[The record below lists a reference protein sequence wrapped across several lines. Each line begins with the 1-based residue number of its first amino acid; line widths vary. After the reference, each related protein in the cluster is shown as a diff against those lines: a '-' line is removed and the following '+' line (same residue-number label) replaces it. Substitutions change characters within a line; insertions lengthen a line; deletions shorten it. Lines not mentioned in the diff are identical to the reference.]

1 MAHIK
6 QLLNRAYIST
16 QLKEKLSS
24 FEQYRYN
31 FICAPTGYG
40 KSMVCRTFFKNYP
53 GYTILWIDA
62 NTSKEIFWT
71 NLCNAIK
78 MVSPTHAAQFA
89 ALKFPE
95 NEDDV
100 NELCALMSNLTNERA
115 QTLVV
120 IDNFDDVFDEQI
132 ASFLKINYAATTP
145 GLKYVFLVHELFYQ
159 DILSLIAKN
168 EIGCIEKNELSFK
181 PEDIYDYYRLNEFT
195 VDLDTAKEIY
205 SKTNGW
211 PYIVELFMHKDT
223 TKVNVLTLENLN
235 NFIEMNVWYNL
246 DDSIKDFLIN
256 LSVFHKFTISQCIT
270 QTKLDEKTCLDYL
283 HKVSLIDYDRLSRTY
298 TFNPIFAGF
307 LQKVFHEK
315 PIDEIKEIT
324 MRAADTYL
332 SNSDY
337 YHAIRLYNKSEEYG
351 KIYTC
356 DASLGSLYKDITR
369 ENKDMFFNIA
379 NQYWKVNKKG
389 KYQFSIIMCFAMF
402 LYNEKNI
409 METLINDIEN
419 DIKDDDLVDEIQKNS
434 YLAEIQYIKAFFNF
448 NDFNKMNE
456 DFKKVTYLTKSPV
469 NITASHYPFSF
480 ESPSIMALYHR
491 RIGGLDVEMFSLED
505 CAPNYY
511 RITNGHGKGF
521 EALMKAEALYNKGE
535 IDGAEILCHKVIYMA
550 DSRNQHDIY
559 IAANFLMARIS
570 IYHGANDAFKEYMNN
585 IDFRLTSSEEVAE
598 NFHKMVEVCKAFI
611 YTDLEEVDKI
621 ENWLKNEK
629 TIEDKANFIS
639 LSYVN
644 VALCKYLIIDGQYHH
659 FLGISG
665 QLIGLS
671 KLFSYIVP
679 RIYIYIFLSIA
690 NNGINDK
697 EKGKRFLLEA
707 MELAVHDK
715 IIMPFVQN
723 YSRINELLDEIA
735 ISKTLSPFVK
745 SIHKYAKNYEKGTKT
760 IKKAGRILADYG
772 LTVRE
777 ADVAKLAAQRL
788 TNKEI
793 AEQLFIAESTVKSN
807 MKVIFN
813 KLGINSRSDLKN
825 FFE

>member
-6 QLLNRAYIST
+6 QLLNRAYISNR
-16 QLKEKLSS
+16 LKDKLSS

-40 KSMVCRTFFKNYP
+40 KSIVCRTFFKNYP

-62 NTSKEIFWT
+62 DTSKEIFWS

-78 MVSPTHAAQFA
+78 LVSPTHAAQFSS
-89 ALKFPE
+89 LGFPK
-95 NEDDV
+95 NEEDV
-100 NELCALMSNLTNERA
+100 NELCSLMSNLTNEKA
-115 QTLVV
+115 QTVVV
-120 IDNFDDVFDEQI
+120 IDNFDKVFDDNL
-132 ASFLKINYAATTP
+132 ATFFKINYAASTP
-145 GLKYVFLVHELFYQ
+145 GLKYVFLIHELHCQ
-159 DILSLIAKN
+159 DIINLIAKN
-168 EIGCIEKNELSFK
+168 EIGFIDKNDLSFV
-181 PEDIYDYYRLNEFT
+181 PEDIYDYFRLNEII
-195 VDLDTAKEIY
+195 VDIEIAKDIY
-205 SKTNGW
+205 NKTMGW
-211 PYIVELFMHKDT
+211 PYIVELYMDHNADKSS
-223 TKVNVLTLENLN
+223 LTSRENLD
-235 NFIEMNVWYNL
+235 NFIETNIWYNL
-246 DDSIKDFLIN
+246 DDSLRDFLIN
-256 LSVFHKFTISQCIT
+256 LSVFHKFTISQCVA
-270 QTKLDEKTCLDYL
+270 QTKLDERTCLEYL
-283 HKVSLIDYDRLSRTY
+283 RRVSLIDYDKLSRTY
-298 TFNPIFAGF
+298 SFNPVFKNF
-307 LQKVFHEK
+307 MQKVFKEK
-315 PIDEIKEIT
+315 PVSTIKEIT

-337 YHAIRLYNKSEEYG
+337 FYAIKLYNESNEYG

-356 DASLGSLYKDITR
+356 DATLSSLYSYIIR
-369 ENKDMFFNIA
+369 ENKDMFFNVA
-379 NQYWKVNKKG
+379 NQYWKVDKKG
-389 KYQFSIIMCFAMF
+389 KYEFSIIMCFAMF
-402 LYNEKNI
+402 LYNEKNT
-409 METLINDIEN
+409 MEALIKDIEN
-419 DIKDDDLVDEIQKNS
+419 DIKNDELVDEIQKNS
-434 YLAEIQYIKAFFNF
+434 YLAEIQYINAYFTY
-448 NDFNKMNE
+448 NDFNKMND

-469 NITASHYPFSF
+469 NLISSQFPFSF

-521 EALMKAEALYNKGE
+521 EALMKAESLYNRGE

-570 IYHGANDAFKEYMNN
+570 IYHGANDAYKEYMNN
-585 IDFRLTSSEEVAE
+585 IEFRLTSNEDAAKNLS
-598 NFHKMVEVCKAFI
+598 KMVDVCKAFI
-611 YTDLEEVDKI
+611 YTDLNEVDKI
-621 ENWLKNEK
+621 SNWLKDEK
-629 TIEDKANFIS
+629 SIEDHANFIS

-644 VALCKYLIIDGQYHH
+644 VALCKYLILTEDYHH

-679 RIYIYIFLSIA
+679 RIYTYIFLAIA
-690 NNGINDK
+690 NNETNDS
-697 EKGKRFLLEA
+697 EKAKRFLLEA
-707 MELAVHDK
+707 MELAVHDR

-723 YSRINELLDEIA
+723 YSYIGDMLDEIT

-745 SIHKYAKNYEKGTKT
+745 SINKHAKNYEKGVKT
-760 IKKAGRILADYG
+760 VKKAGRMLADYG

-813 KLGINSRSDLKN
+813 KLGINSRGDLKN